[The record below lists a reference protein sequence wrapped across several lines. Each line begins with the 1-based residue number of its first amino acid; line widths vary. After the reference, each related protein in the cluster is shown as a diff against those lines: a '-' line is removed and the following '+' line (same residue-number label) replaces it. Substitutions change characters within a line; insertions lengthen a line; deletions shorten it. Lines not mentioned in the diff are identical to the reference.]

1 MCKVLLFAGTT
12 EGREIAGR
20 LKDTKVKLT
29 VSVATDYG
37 ETLIDKADNIKV
49 VSERLNEEEMEK
61 LLLKERFNL
70 VIDATHPY
78 AVEVT
83 KNIKNS
89 CENTGI
95 KYLRVVRDSKNVC
108 ELNSVV
114 YVNSVEEACEFLN
127 TKEGNI
133 LAVTGSKEI
142 DKYTAINNFTERVFA
157 RVLSTDDVVHKC
169 NELGFKGRNLIAM
182 QGPFSKEFNVALL
195 KQIDAKFMVTKESG
209 KAGGFDEKIAACREC
224 DVTCIVIGR
233 PINEEGVTVDEA
245 VKYIKDNFNL
255 YADKNISLVSIG
267 LGNINYMTLEAREV
281 FENCDIVIGADR
293 MLKAVE
299 IFNKPTFA
307 SYKSLEIIKFIE
319 EHDEYKNI
327 AIAYSGDAG
336 FYSGAKIM
344 LKKLS
349 EYNVK
354 VIPGISSVGYFSAKI
369 KTSWEDMKL
378 VSMHG
383 KDANIV
389 AEVLNNKKVF
399 TLLGGENRSFRDVC
413 RKLDSYGLG
422 HVRVAV
428 GCNLS
433 YEDERIQEGY
443 VKDFVDCI
451 YKGLCVAVFFNDDYN
466 KNIYKKVRDDEF
478 IRDKV
483 PMTKEEIRS
492 LSIVKLGLKEDSVL
506 YDIGAGTGSISVEAA
521 LNMPRG
527 KVFAIERKEEAVNLI
542 KRNKEKF
549 KVDNLHVVKGLAPE
563 ALMNLDIPTHAFIGG
578 SAGNLKEIIDIL
590 LYKNPKIKI
599 VINAIT
605 LETVSQALDCVKH
618 FTFEDVDVTQLGVAK
633 NRIIGGFN
641 MMTGQN
647 PIYIIT
653 LKGAE

>member
-354 VIPGISSVGYFSAKI
+354 VIPGISSVVYFSAKI

-413 RKLDSYGLG
+413 RKRFL
-422 HVRVAV
+422 
-428 GCNLS
+428 
-433 YEDERIQEGY
+433 
-443 VKDFVDCI
+443 
-451 YKGLCVAVFFNDDYN
+451 
-466 KNIYKKVRDDEF
+466 
-478 IRDKV
+478 
-483 PMTKEEIRS
+483 
-492 LSIVKLGLKEDSVL
+492 
-506 YDIGAGTGSISVEAA
+506 
-521 LNMPRG
+521 
-527 KVFAIERKEEAVNLI
+527 
-542 KRNKEKF
+542 
-549 KVDNLHVVKGLAPE
+549 
-563 ALMNLDIPTHAFIGG
+563 
-578 SAGNLKEIIDIL
+578 
-590 LYKNPKIKI
+590 
-599 VINAIT
+599 
-605 LETVSQALDCVKH
+605 
-618 FTFEDVDVTQLGVAK
+618 
-633 NRIIGGFN
+633 
-641 MMTGQN
+641 
-647 PIYIIT
+647 
-653 LKGAE
+653 

>member
-20 LKDTKVKLT
+20 LKDTKVNLT

-37 ETLIDKADNIKV
+37 ETLIDKAENIKV
-49 VSERLNEEEMEK
+49 ISNRLNEEEMKK
-61 LLLKERFNL
+61 LLLEEKFNM

-83 KNIKNS
+83 KNIKKS

-95 KYLRVVRDSKNVC
+95 KYLRITRDSKNIC
-108 ELNSVV
+108 EFSSVI

-133 LAVTGSKEI
+133 LAVTGSKELF
-142 DKYTAINNFTERVFA
+142 KYTVIENYTERVFA

-169 NELGFKGRNLIAM
+169 NELGFKGHNLIAM
-182 QGPFSKEFNVALL
+182 QGPFSKEFNMALL
-195 KQIDAKFMVTKESG
+195 KQIDAKYMVTKESG
-209 KAGGFDEKIAACREC
+209 KAGGFNEKVAACLEC

-233 PINEEGVTVDEA
+233 PINEDGVTVDEA
-245 VKYIKDNFNL
+245 VKYIKDTFKL
-255 YADKNISLVSIG
+255 QGDKNISLVSIG
-267 LGNINYMTLEAREV
+267 LGNINSMTLEAREE
-281 FENCDIVIGADR
+281 FENCDAIIGADR

-299 IFNKPTFA
+299 IFNKPSYA
-307 SYKSLEIIKFIE
+307 SYKPLDIIKFIK
-319 EHDEYKNI
+319 EHDEYKHI
-327 AIAYSGDAG
+327 AIAYSGDVG
-336 FYSGAKIM
+336 FYSGAKTI

-349 EYNVK
+349 EYNLK
-354 VIPGISSVGYFSAKI
+354 VIPGISSLVYFSAKI
-369 KTSWEDMKL
+369 KTCWEDMKL

-383 KDANIV
+383 KEANIV

-399 TLLGGENRSFRDVC
+399 TLLGGKDSTFRDVC
-413 RKLDSYGLG
+413 RKLNSYGLG
-422 HVRVAV
+422 DIKVAV
-428 GCNLS
+428 GSNLS
-433 YEDERIQEGY
+433 YDDERIEEGC
-443 VKDFVDCI
+443 VKDFIDCI
-451 YKGLCVAVFFNDDYN
+451 YEGLCVAVFFNDKYTN
-466 KNIYKKVRDDEF
+466 NIYKNVSDDEF

-492 LSIVKLGLKEDSVL
+492 FSIIKLGLNEDSVL

-521 LNMPRG
+521 LNMSEG
-527 KVFAIERKEEAVNLI
+527 KVFAIERKKEAVNLI
-542 KRNKEKF
+542 NKNKEKF
-549 KVDNLHVVKGLAPE
+549 KVDNLHVISGSAPE

-578 SAGNLKEIIDIL
+578 SQGNLKDIIYIL

-605 LETVSQALDCVKH
+605 LETVSQTLECIKH
-618 FTFEDVDVTQLGVAK
+618 FSIEDVDVTQLSVAK
-633 NRIIGGFN
+633 NKKIGGFN
-641 MMTGQN
+641 MMTGHN